1 VALTDGRNVENRDEG
16 ETGSM
21 EKVKVKIMGIS
32 CNHRKARN
40 TAWLTL
46 FALKAVEK
54 FGRRISEI
62 AEIETEFIEL
72 RGKGKKIT
80 TDAVCRH
87 VDGHYEY
94 VEDDYVTRELIPK
107 MAEADGFVFG
117 SPVFTGAFTSKFSR
131 LFERL
136 RAGVRD
142 GLFTNKPAGCAAVAT
157 MPMGGQDRT
166 LEAMEICIRSVGMI
180 PVHILCG
187 CSGTSGVP
195 YGPLPGDDDGTV
207 IGVKKDRYSQWSS
220 IQMGRRVAEVAV
232 MQKLAKR
239 RLDKCYKGQF
249 IQRYSL
255 PMGGER
261 WGWTELSKNDQASMD
276 TLDPQKLK
284 ELDQTIITRPGKVED
299 RGVTCKILGLGCDD
313 YSGAD
318 TNWLIVN
325 SLRAIGEFGR
335 KIEPLA
341 GFETEFIDL
350 TGRKVRPCLNCDHY
364 TDMPHGGK
372 RWKGTEYPSPDT
384 YGCVI
389 KHDDCAQD
397 ILPKYAEA
405 DGVIYGSSVCA
416 LAPSIT
422 FRLIAERLVRGIW
435 AGWNNLK
442 PTANIAVSY
451 DMEGG
456 QESCLN
462 IMNTCNR
469 WVEAIPVSWPHG
481 TPAKGGLLGSK
492 DIVVKDDPMAKAL
505 SVINARRVAEFALM
519 TKLAKQEIGEELY
532 KREFYF
538 VLHPPHGDA
547 TWEWSRLDKEEEE
560 YMMNLS
566 VDALA
571 RLGE

>member
-1 VALTDGRNVENRDEG
+1 MRR
-16 ETGSM
+16 M

-46 FALKAVEK
+46 FALKAIEK
-54 FGRRISEI
+54 FGRRISDI
-62 AEIETEFIEL
+62 ADIETEFIEL
-72 RGKGKKIT
+72 RGKGKKISSR
-80 TDAVCRH
+80 AVCDQ
-87 VDGHYEY
+87 VDGYY
-94 VEDDYVTRELIPK
+94 VNLEDDYVTRELMPK
-107 MAEADGFVFG
+107 MAQADGFVFG
-117 SPVFTGAFTSKFSR
+117 SPVFTGAFTSKFIR

-136 RAGVRD
+136 RAGVKD
-142 GLFTNKPAGCAAVAT
+142 GLFTDKPAGCAAVAT

-207 IGVKKDRYSQWSS
+207 IGVMKDRYSQWSS
-220 IQMGRRVAEVAV
+220 IQMARRVAEVAV

-239 RLDKCYKGQF
+239 RLNKLHKEEF

-255 PMGGER
+255 PFGNES
-261 WGWTELSKNDQASMD
+261 WAWTELSKEDQQFMYS
-276 TLDPQKLK
+276 LDPQKLK
-284 ELDQTIITRPGKVED
+284 ELDQTLITRPKKVED
-299 RGVTCKILGLGCDD
+299 QGVTCKILGLGCDD
-313 YSGAD
+313 HRGAD

-325 SLRAIGEFGR
+325 SLKAIGEFGR
-335 KIEPLA
+335 KIEPIA

-372 RWKGTEYPSPDT
+372 RWKGPEYPGPDT

-442 PTANIAVSY
+442 PSANIAVSY
-451 DMEGG
+451 DLEGG

-469 WVEAIPVSWPHG
+469 WVEGVPVSWPHG
-481 TPAKGGLLGSK
+481 TPAHGGPPGSK
-492 DIVVKDDPMAKAL
+492 EIVVKDDAMAKAL

-519 TKLAKQEIGEELY
+519 RKLARQEIGEELY
-532 KREFYF
+532 KNEFYF

-547 TWEWSRLDKEEEE
+547 TWEWSRLDKEDEE
-560 YMMNLS
+560 YMNNLS

-571 RLGE
+571 KLGK

>member
-1 VALTDGRNVENRDEG
+1 
-16 ETGSM
+16 M

-46 FALKAVEK
+46 FALKAIEK

-62 AEIETEFIEL
+62 ADIETEFIEL
-72 RGKGKKIT
+72 RGKGKKIST
-80 TDAVCRH
+80 RGVCEQ
-87 VDGHYEY
+87 VDGYY
-94 VEDDYVTRELIPK
+94 VNLEDDYVTHELMPK
-107 MAEADGFVFG
+107 MAQADGFVFG
-117 SPVFTGAFTSKFSR
+117 SPVFTGAFTSKFIR

-136 RAGVRD
+136 RAGIKE
-142 GLFTNKPAGCAAVAT
+142 GLFTDKPAGCAAVAT

-166 LEAMEICIRSVGMI
+166 LEAMEICTRSVGMI

-239 RLDKCYKGQF
+239 RLDTLHKREF

-255 PMGGER
+255 PFENES
-261 WGWTELSKNDQASMD
+261 WAWTELSNEDQQFMYS
-276 TLDPQKLK
+276 LDPQRLK
-284 ELDQTIITRPGKVED
+284 ALDQTLITRPKKVGD

-313 YSGAD
+313 YKGTD

-325 SLRAIGEFGR
+325 SLKAIGEFGHR
-335 KIEPLA
+335 MEPIA

-350 TGRKVRPCLNCDHY
+350 TSRKVRPCLNCDHY
-364 TDMPHGGK
+364 TDMPRGGK
-372 RWKGTEYPSPDT
+372 RWKGTEYPGPDT

-389 KHDDCAQD
+389 KNDDCAQD

-442 PTANIAVSY
+442 PSANIAVSY
-451 DMEGG
+451 DLEGG

-469 WVEAIPVSWPHG
+469 WVEGVPVSWPHG
-481 TPAKGGLLGSK
+481 TAANGGPPGSK
-492 DIVVKDDPMAKAL
+492 EVVVKDDAMAKSL

-519 TKLAKQEIGEELY
+519 RKLARQEIGEELY

-547 TWEWSRLDKEEEE
+547 TWEWSRLDKEDEE
-560 YMMNLS
+560 YMNNLS

-571 RLGE
+571 KLGE

>member
-1 VALTDGRNVENRDEG
+1 
-16 ETGSM
+16 M

-239 RLDKCYKGQF
+239 RLDKLYKGEF
-249 IQRYSL
+249 IQRYCL

-261 WGWTELSKNDQASMD
+261 WGWTELSKDDQASMD
-276 TLDPQKLK
+276 NLDPQKLK

-372 RWKGTEYPSPDT
+372 RWKGTEYPGPDT

>member
-1 VALTDGRNVENRDEG
+1 
-16 ETGSM
+16 M

-46 FALKAVEK
+46 FALKAIEK

-62 AEIETEFIEL
+62 ADIETEFIEL
-72 RGKGKKIT
+72 RGKGKKISSR
-80 TDAVCRH
+80 AVCDQ
-87 VDGHYEY
+87 VDGYY
-94 VEDDYVTRELIPK
+94 VNMEDDYVTRELMPK
-107 MAEADGFVFG
+107 MAQADGFVFG
-117 SPVFTGAFTSKFSR
+117 SPVFTGAFTSKFIR

-136 RAGVRD
+136 RAGVKD
-142 GLFTNKPAGCAAVAT
+142 GLFTDKPAGCAAVAT

-207 IGVKKDRYSQWSS
+207 IGVMKDRYSQWSS
-220 IQMGRRVAEVAV
+220 IQMARRVAEVAV

-239 RLDKCYKGQF
+239 RLNKLYKREF

-255 PMGGER
+255 PFGDES
-261 WGWTELSKNDQASMD
+261 WAWTGLGKEDQKFMHS
-276 TLDPQKLK
+276 LDPQKLK
-284 ELDQTIITRPGKVED
+284 ELDQTLITRPKKVED
-299 RGVTCKILGLGCDD
+299 QGVTCKILGLGCDD
-313 YSGAD
+313 HRGAD

-325 SLRAIGEFGR
+325 SLKAIGEFGR
-335 KIEPLA
+335 KIEPIA

-350 TGRKVRPCLNCDHY
+350 TDRKVRPCLNCDHY

-372 RWKGTEYPSPDT
+372 RWKGTEYPGPDT

-442 PTANIAVSY
+442 PSANIAVSY
-451 DMEGG
+451 DLEGG

-469 WVEAIPVSWPHG
+469 WVEGLPVSWPHG
-481 TPAKGGLLGSK
+481 TFANGGPPGSK
-492 DIVVKDDPMAKAL
+492 EVVVKDDTMAKTL

-519 TKLAKQEIGEELY
+519 RKLATREIGEELY

-547 TWEWSRLDKEEEE
+547 TWEWSRLDKEDEE

-571 RLGE
+571 KLGQ

>member
-1 VALTDGRNVENRDEG
+1 
-16 ETGSM
+16 M

-54 FGRRISEI
+54 FGRRVSEI

-72 RGKGKKIT
+72 RGKGKKIS
-80 TDAVCRH
+80 TDAVCRY

-166 LEAMEICIRSVGMI
+166 LEAMEICVRSVGMI

-239 RLDKCYKGQF
+239 RLDKLYKGEF

-261 WGWTELSKNDQASMD
+261 WAWTELGKDERASMD
-276 TLDPQKLK
+276 NLDPQLVK

-313 YSGAD
+313 YRGAD

-335 KIEPLA
+335 KIEPIA

-372 RWKGTEYPSPDT
+372 RWKGMEYPGPDT

-481 TPAKGGLLGSK
+481 TPAKGNLLGSK

-571 RLGE
+571 KLGE

>member
-1 VALTDGRNVENRDEG
+1 ME
-16 ETGSM
+16 SM

-54 FGRRISEI
+54 FGRRISDI

-72 RGKGKKIT
+72 RGKDKKISNS
-80 TDAVCRH
+80 AICKMVE
-87 VDGHYEY
+87 GHYEIS
-94 VEDDYVTRELIPK
+94 EEDYVTRVLMPK

-117 SPVFTGAFTSKFSR
+117 SPVFTGAFTSKFIK
-131 LFERL
+131 LFEHL
-136 RAGVRD
+136 RAGVKE
-142 GLFTNKPAGCAAVAT
+142 GLFTNKPAGCVAVAT

-166 LEAMEICIRSVGMI
+166 LESMEICTRSVGMI

-187 CSGTSGVP
+187 CSGTSGIP

-207 IGVKKDRYSQWSS
+207 VGVKKDRYSQWSS
-220 IQMGRRVAEVAV
+220 IQMARRVAEVAV

-239 RLDKCYKGQF
+239 RLEKIHKREF
-249 IQRYSL
+249 IQKYNL
-255 PMGGER
+255 PFHKES
-261 WGWTELSKNDQASMD
+261 WAWVELDKEDQQFMN
-276 TLDPQKLK
+276 TLDGDGLNAQD
-284 ELDQTIITRPGKVED
+284 ETIVSRPKGID
-299 RGVTCKILGLGCDD
+299 DGGVTCKILGLGCDD
-313 YSGAD
+313 YSTAD
-318 TNWLIVN
+318 TNWLVIN
-325 SLRAIGEFGR
+325 SLKAIEKFGR
-335 KIEPLA
+335 RLEPFA

-350 TGRKVRPCLNCDHY
+350 TSKKVRPCLNCDHY

-372 RWKGTEYPSPDT
+372 RWKGAEYPSPDS

-389 KHDDCAQD
+389 KKDYCAEGL
-397 ILPKYAEA
+397 LPRYAEA

-422 FRLIAERLVRGIW
+422 FRLFAERLVRGIW

-469 WVEAIPVSWPHG
+469 WVEALPVSWPHG
-481 TPAKGGLLGSK
+481 TPARGGSPGSRE
-492 DIVVKDDPMAKAL
+492 ITVKDDPMAVTL
-505 SVINARRVAEFALM
+505 SVVNARRVAEFALM
-519 TKLAKQEIGEELY
+519 TKLAKQEIGEDLY
-532 KREFYF
+532 KKEFYF

-547 TWEWSRLDKEEEE
+547 SWEWSRLDKEEEE

-571 RLGE
+571 KLGK

>member
-1 VALTDGRNVENRDEG
+1 
-16 ETGSM
+16 M

-54 FGRRISEI
+54 FGRRISDI

-72 RGKGKKIT
+72 RGKDKKIST
-80 TDAVCRH
+80 HPVCKI
-87 VDGHYEY
+87 VNGQYENL
-94 VEDDYVTRELIPK
+94 EDDYITQELMPK

-117 SPVFTGAFTSKFSR
+117 SPVFTGAFTSKFIR

-136 RAGVRD
+136 RAGVKD
-142 GLFTNKPAGCAAVAT
+142 GLFTGKPAGCAAVAT

-220 IQMGRRVAEVAV
+220 IQMARRVAEVAV

-239 RLDKCYKGQF
+239 RLNKLYKTEF

-255 PMGGER
+255 PFGNES
-261 WGWTELSKNDQASMD
+261 WAWTDLSKEDQQFMYR
-276 TLDPQKLK
+276 LDPRKLK
-284 ELDQTIITRPGKVED
+284 ELDQTIITRPKKVED
-299 RGVTCKILGLGCDD
+299 GGVTCKILGLGCDD

-318 TNWLIVN
+318 TNWLIMN
-325 SLRAIGEFGR
+325 SLKAIGEFGR
-335 KIEPLA
+335 KIEPIA

-350 TGRKVRPCLNCDHY
+350 TDRKVRPCLNCDHY

-372 RWKGTEYPSPDT
+372 RWKGSEYPGPDT

-389 KHDDCAQD
+389 KNDDCAQD

-435 AGWNNLK
+435 AGWNNMK
-442 PTANIAVSY
+442 PTANVAVSY

-456 QESCLN
+456 HESCLN

-481 TPAKGGLLGSK
+481 TPARGGPLGSK
-492 DIVVKDDPMAKAL
+492 EIVVKEDAMAKAL

-519 TKLAKQEIGEELY
+519 VKLAKQEIGEALY

-571 RLGE
+571 KLGK

>member
-1 VALTDGRNVENRDEG
+1 
-16 ETGSM
+16 M

-46 FALKAVEK
+46 FALKTIEK
-54 FGRRISEI
+54 FGGRISEI
-62 AEIETEFIEL
+62 AHIETEFIEL
-72 RGKGKKIT
+72 RGKDKKIST
-80 TDAVCRH
+80 KAICKV
-87 VDGHYEY
+87 VDGHYETQE
-94 VEDDYVTRELIPK
+94 EDYITRELMPK

-117 SPVFTGAFTSKFSR
+117 SPVFTGSFTSKFIR

-136 RAGVRD
+136 RAGVKD
-142 GLFTNKPAGCAAVAT
+142 GLFTDKPAGCVAVAT

-166 LEAMEICIRSVGMI
+166 LEGMETCIRSVGMI

-207 IGVKKDRYSQWSS
+207 IGVMKDRYSQWSS
-220 IQMGRRVAEVAV
+220 IQMARRVAEVAV

-239 RLDKCYKGQF
+239 RLDKTYKREF

-255 PMGGER
+255 PFGDES
-261 WGWTELSKNDQASMD
+261 WAWTELDKEDQQFMGG
-276 TLDPQKLK
+276 LDRDRLTA
-284 ELDQTIITRPGKVED
+284 LDETIVSQPRKIDEGGIK
-299 RGVTCKILGLGCDD
+299 CKILGLSCDD
-313 YSGAD
+313 YNGGD
-318 TNWLIVN
+318 TNWLVMN
-325 SLRAIGEFGR
+325 SLKAIEKFGR
-335 KIEPLA
+335 KLEPIA

-350 TGRKVRPCLNCDHY
+350 TSKKVRPCLNCDHY

-372 RWKGTEYPSPDT
+372 RWKGAEYPSPDS

-389 KHDDCAQD
+389 KRDYLAQE

-422 FRLIAERLVRGIW
+422 FRLFAERLVEGIW

-442 PTANIAVSY
+442 PSANIAVSY
-451 DMEGG
+451 DLEGG

-469 WVEAIPVSWPHG
+469 WVEGVPVSWPHG
-481 TPAKGGLLGSK
+481 TPANGGPPGSK
-492 DIVVKDDPMAKAL
+492 EVVVKDDQFAKTL

-519 TKLAKQEIGEELY
+519 RKLARQEMGEELY

-547 TWEWSRLDKEEEE
+547 TWEWSRLDKKEEE
-560 YMMNLS
+560 YMLNLS

-571 RLGE
+571 KLGE

>member
-1 VALTDGRNVENRDEG
+1 
-16 ETGSM
+16 M

-46 FALKAVEK
+46 FALEAAEK

-62 AEIETEFIEL
+62 ADIETEFIEL
-72 RGKGKKIT
+72 RGRDKKIST
-80 TDAVCRH
+80 SAVCEM
-87 VDGHYEY
+87 VDGHYETS
-94 VEDDYVTRELIPK
+94 EDDYITSELMPK

-117 SPVFTGAFTSKFSR
+117 SPVFTGAFTSKFIT

-136 RAGVRD
+136 RAGVKD
-142 GLFTNKPAGCAAVAT
+142 GLFTDKPAGCAAVAT

-187 CSGTSGVP
+187 CSGTSGIP

-220 IQMGRRVAEVAV
+220 IQMARRVAEVAV
-232 MQKLAKR
+232 SQKLAKR
-239 RLDKCYKGQF
+239 RLDKLYKREF

-255 PMGGER
+255 PFGKES
-261 WGWTELSKNDQASMD
+261 WAWTELDKEDQEFMASLNRG
-276 TLDPQKLK
+276 TL
-284 ELDQTIITRPGKVED
+284 EALDETIVTQPGSPGEG
-299 RGVTCKILGLGCDD
+299 GVTCKILGLGCDD
-313 YSGAD
+313 YKGID

-325 SLRAIGEFGR
+325 SLKAIGKFGR
-335 KIEPLA
+335 RIEPLA
-341 GFETEFIDL
+341 SFETEFIDL
-350 TGRKVRPCLNCDHY
+350 TSKKVRPCLNCDHY
-364 TDMPHGGK
+364 TDMPYGGK
-372 RWKGTEYPSPDT
+372 RWKGAEYPSPDS
-384 YGCVI
+384 YGCVL
-389 KHDDCAQD
+389 KKDYCAQD
-397 ILPKYAEA
+397 LLPRYAEA

-416 LAPSIT
+416 LAPSVT
-422 FRLIAERLVRGIW
+422 FRLFAERLVRGIW

-451 DMEGG
+451 DPEGG

-469 WVEAIPVSWPHG
+469 WVEAVPVSWPHG
-481 TPAKGGLLGSK
+481 TVANGGPLSSK
-492 DIVVKDDPMAKAL
+492 QIAVKDDPMATSL
-505 SVINARRVAEFALM
+505 SVINARRIAEFALM
-519 TKLAKQEIGEELY
+519 IKLAKQEIGEEIY

-547 TWEWSRLDKEEEE
+547 PWEWSRLDKEEEE
-560 YMMNLS
+560 YMLNLS
-566 VDALA
+566 PSALA
-571 RLGE
+571 KLGE